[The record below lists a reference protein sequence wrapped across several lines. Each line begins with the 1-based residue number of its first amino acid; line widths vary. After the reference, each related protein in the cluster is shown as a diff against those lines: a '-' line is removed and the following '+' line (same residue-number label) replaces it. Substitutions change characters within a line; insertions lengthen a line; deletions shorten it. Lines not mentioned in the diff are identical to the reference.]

1 MPAEDG
7 MQCRWI
13 EKGVLGYLYFKV
25 VLCVMDGRNG
35 NEKAMLEVYDV
46 EGKVRAALAQKT
58 GSEVWGRR

>member
-1 MPAEDG
+1 MECNADG
-7 MQCRWI
+7 WRGGI
-13 EKGVLGYLYFKV
+13 GVSYLKV

-35 NEKAMLEVYDV
+35 NEMAMLDVYDV